1 MKAISR
7 WLDRFCYDHPNFG
20 LSELMKYIAIGNV
33 VVFVLDIFTRGYATW
48 ALMFSPSAVLHGQV
62 WRLLSFVFI
71 PVTSFDASRP
81 LTILWFVMGTYFY
94 YFLGTALER
103 RWGTARFNLY
113 YWSGVLL
120 TAIVTIAASAI
131 SGTGYPVVCTEYVNL
146 SMFLAFAFLF
156 PDTRLLL
163 FFFIPVKIK
172 WLAWLDIAVF
182 VIGIIQSLLAGSW
195 LGAILPVVALLNFL
209 VFIWPAIDA
218 FIRQQK
224 YRHNPQ
230 KVNFKKAV
238 RQQQQQR
245 GYHHKCAVCGRTDTD
260 YPNLQFRYCSK
271 CAGYRCFCQDHIFSH
286 VHFTEEDQ

>member
-103 RWGTARFNLY
+103 RWGTARFNVFY
-113 YWSGVLL
+113 FTGVVLNL
-120 TAIVTIAASAI
+120 ILGFVFNSSVSMTYA
-131 SGTGYPVVCTEYVNL
+131 NL
-146 SMFLAFAFLF
+146 SMFYAIASLY
-156 PDTRLLL
+156 PDMQVLLWGI
-163 FFFIPVKIK
+163 IPLKAK
-172 WLAWLDIAVF
+172 WLAWAE
-182 VIGIIQSLLAGSW
+182 LALSAYDMCKFARYGLW
-195 LGAILPVVALLNFL
+195 AWALMPVVAVVNYLLF
-209 VFIWPAIDA
+209 FWDDA
-218 FIRQQK
+218 MAMLGRSRERMA
-224 YRHNPQ
+224 YRTSHQ
-230 KVNFKKAV
+230 TIQFKKA
-238 RQQQQQR
+238 QKDIQQR
-245 GYHHKCAVCGRTDTD
+245 KGYLHKCAVCGITDAD
-260 YPNLQFRYCSK
+260 DPNMEFRYCSK
-271 CAGYRCFCQDHIFSH
+271 CSGYYCYCMDHINNH
-286 VHFTEEDQ
+286 VHIQ